1 MKIKENFD
9 EPKFMVFNGSENDW
23 DNLLIED
30 NYHYRQLFCWGEYQ
44 KKRGNKVIRL
54 LFQDKNILTPIQ
66 IIHKKFINFH
76 FLYIPGGIPKNY
88 LKRFDY
94 FIKFL
99 NLEFKIKM
107 FYLRTDSNFFS
118 DSERNFLLKKYF
130 FMSKV
135 KTNNSSSLV
144 FKIDKNINFDSYFS
158 KKWSHN
164 LKRSLKKN
172 IKIFINNEIDF
183 FEFKRVIKD
192 FTASIL
198 TCAFSESLTFV
209 LSPAAAGAT

>member
-1 MKIKENFD
+1 
-9 EPKFMVFNGSENDW
+9 
-23 DNLLIED
+23 
-30 NYHYRQLFCWGEYQ
+30 
-44 KKRGNKVIRL
+44 
-54 LFQDKNILTPIQ
+54 
-66 IIHKKFINFH
+66 
-76 FLYIPGGIPKNY
+76 
-88 LKRFDY
+88 
-94 FIKFL
+94 
-99 NLEFKIKM
+99 M

-192 FTASIL
+192 FNQTKKINLTVEINQFKKIIESARNKMCLIKAYDKNNDLIGFKSFFYYKNDSWDFFTCTSKVGRSNLAGYLMLYTAFDFCKKNNINRY
-198 TCAFSESLTFV
+198 F
-209 LSPAAAGAT
+209 